1 MASSVLNYLPVNI
14 ANVIGKERE
23 WQKGEVIEIRMRIYR
38 PLQLITYTDELFP
51 LDESNNPLVISPRDL
66 EKSFMILVKNS
77 YYALERQLAEGFLT
91 IPGGHRVGFTGQ
103 AVLEGREIRTIK
115 NINSLNYRIS
125 HQLIGI
131 GEGLIEKIFNKKEDQ
146 VYNTLIIAPPLCGK
160 TTLLRDLIRLISD
173 GDERYGLKGKKS
185 GSGR

>member
-14 ANVIGKERE
+14 ANVIGKERVA
-23 WQKGEVIEIRMRIYR
+23 KGEVIEIRMRIYR

-91 IPGGHRVGFTGQ
+91 ILAAIGWVLLDRLCWRGGR
-103 AVLEGREIRTIK
+103 
-115 NINSLNYRIS
+115 S
-125 HQLIGI
+125 
-131 GEGLIEKIFNKKEDQ
+131 GLSKI
-146 VYNTLIIAPPLCGK
+146 
-160 TTLLRDLIRLISD
+160 
-173 GDERYGLKGKKS
+173 
-185 GSGR
+185 